1 VTHILL
7 LALQAPANVLETMML
22 PVHCH
27 SRNSQQ
33 GVVLIEALVAIL
45 IFSIGILAVAG
56 LQASMIKNT
65 SDAKYRSDASYI
77 AQKRIGE
84 IWSHPGDA
92 TYLGGPTSISDVL
105 PSGTIS
111 VSQSGVI
118 YTVTVEWTQPGQ
130 GLHKHTMVAH
140 IDGNS

>member
-1 VTHILL
+1 MKPAHILEKNT
-7 LALQAPANVLETMML
+7 Q
-22 PVHCH
+22 H
-27 SRNSQQ
+27 
-33 GVVLIEALVAIL
+33 GVVMIEALVAIL

-56 LQASMIKNT
+56 LQASMLKNT
-65 SDAKYRSDASYI
+65 SDAKFRADASYI
-77 AQKRIGE
+77 AQRRIGE

-92 TYLGGPTSISDVL
+92 AYLGGPTSLNEL
-105 PSGTIS
+105 PNGKIS

-130 GLHKHTMVAH
+130 STHKHTMVAN